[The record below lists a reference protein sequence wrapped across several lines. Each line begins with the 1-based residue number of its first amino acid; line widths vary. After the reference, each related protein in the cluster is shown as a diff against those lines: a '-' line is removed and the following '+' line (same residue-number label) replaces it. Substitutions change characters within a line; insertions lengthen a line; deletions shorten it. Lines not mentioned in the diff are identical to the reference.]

1 MKHDM
6 IVDKLQNEVLS
17 SQNELELLRSRMN
30 LLEDEVASVEAISN
44 VGYDDGKNRS
54 SEEERKR
61 YLDQIQLLE
70 NERKVALEEFNKN
83 LSEF

>member
-6 IVDKLQNEVLS
+6 IVNKLQNEVLS

-30 LLEDEVASVEAISN
+30 LLEDEVASVEAISSA
-44 VGYDDGKNRS
+44 GYDDENNRS

-61 YLDQIQLLE
+61 YVDQIQLLE
-70 NERKVALEEFNKN
+70 NERKVALGEFNKN

>member
-6 IVDKLQNEVLS
+6 IVNKLQNEVLS

-30 LLEDEVASVEAISN
+30 LLEDEVASVEASSS
-44 VGYDDGKNRS
+44 VGYDDEKNRS
-54 SEEERKR
+54 REEERKR